1 MSRVSKLRTVPYFWW
16 LFAIVLLLSGCA
28 AGDRSDSGDDST
40 TLNAFGPLTHDSR
53 WYLAHIDSAAPEN
66 RFALQVL
73 AARRLI
79 ADGDNSQA
87 NAIQQQLTRE
97 VTTPRQ
103 QVALRLLNA
112 LQLGRQGQSSKAL
125 NRIAG
130 IDLRPLDSNTV
141 QFYYRLQSDLLLKTG
156 QKTAA
161 ANSLIALDPYLNSE
175 SAGKNHQQIWL
186 LLQGSDVP
194 TLKTYANAA
203 NRMKREK
210 AAGWF
215 ELALIAKTLPS
226 QTQQYADWQ
235 KRYPE
240 HPAASLF
247 TPAEAPVQPTI
258 ADDHRG
264 VVATTQIQKVAVLL
278 PLSGK
283 LAGPANALKTGLEQ
297 ANLAA
302 GNKLTFSYY
311 DENSQSMP
319 ELLARA
325 EKEGAQLII
334 GPLQKNKVEQLVASH
349 VSVPVLALNQLDGQP
364 AADNLYYFS
373 LSPEAEAAQIAQKI
387 DEDGLKNPLLLLPS
401 NPLGD
406 RTATGFNSYWKS
418 LDHGDA
424 AVAKFRSRDELL
436 TLLRQKLGGKGG
448 TLQAGQ
454 VQSLADDP
462 ANDPNRVDAIFML
475 ASAFEASNIKSSVDM
490 MLGDTPVRPTYYLGS
505 KSNSSGLKP
514 DVALALNGM
523 QLGDMPWMLNRMPD
537 EFAKATAALPQASG
551 DQLRLYAMG
560 HDAGTLVNQLSELRQ
575 NPDRT
580 MNGLTGVIH
589 VTTDGVII
597 RDLIW
602 TRYSNGQL
610 SNEPLSH
617 EPVSAQP
624 VVPQP
629 AQ

>member
-28 AGDRSDSGDDST
+28 AGNRDDSNDDSA
-40 TLNAFGPLTHDSR
+40 TLNAFGPLTHDSQ
-53 WYLAHIDSAAPEN
+53 WYLTHINDAAPEN

-73 AARRLI
+73 ATRRLI
-79 ADGDNSQA
+79 ADGDTSQA
-87 NAIQQQLTRE
+87 NAIQQQLARE
-97 VTTPRQ
+97 ATTPRQ

-112 LQLGRQGQSSKAL
+112 LQLGKQGQSSKAL

-161 ANSLIALDPYLNSE
+161 ANSLISLDPYLNGE
-175 SAGKNHQQIWL
+175 SASKNHQQIWS
-186 LLQGSDVP
+186 LLQASDAT
-194 TLKTYANAA
+194 TLKTYTNAA

-215 ELALIAKTLPS
+215 ELAQISQLKQDQAK
-226 QTQQYADWQ
+226 QYADWQ
-235 KRYPE
+235 KRHPE
-240 HPAASLF
+240 HPAALLF
-247 TPAEAPVQPTI
+247 TPAEAPAQPTI
-258 ADDHRG
+258 ADDNQG
-264 VVATTQIQKVAVLL
+264 VTSTAQIQKVAVLL

-283 LAGPANALKTGLEQ
+283 LAGPANALKAGLEQ
-297 ANLAA
+297 ANLAT
-302 GNKLTFSYY
+302 GNKLTLSYY

-319 ELLARA
+319 ELLTRA

-349 VSVPVLALNQLDGQP
+349 ASVPVLALNQLDGQP

-387 DEDGLKNPLLLLPS
+387 HEDGMQHPLLLLPS
-401 NPLGD
+401 NALGD
-406 RTATGFNSYWKS
+406 RTAAGFNSYWKS
-418 LDHGDA
+418 LDLGDA
-424 AVAKFRSRDELL
+424 AIAKFRSRDELL
-436 TLLRQKLGGKGG
+436 SLLRQKLGGKGG

-462 ANDPNRVDAIFML
+462 ANDPNRVDAIYML

-523 QLGDMPWMLNRMPD
+523 QLGDMPWMLNRTPD
-537 EFAKATAALPQASG
+537 EFAKATTVLPQASG

-560 HDAGTLVNQLSELRQ
+560 HDAGSLINQLSELRQ
-575 NPDRT
+575 NPDMT

-602 TRYSNGQL
+602 TRYNNGQL
-610 SNEPLSH
+610 SNEPAATQ
-617 EPVSAQP
+617 PAIPQP
-624 VVPQP
+624 VQ
-629 AQ
+629 

>member
-28 AGDRSDSGDDST
+28 TGNRDDSSDDSA
-40 TLNAFGPLTHDSR
+40 TLNAFGPLTHNSQ
-53 WYLAHIDSAAPEN
+53 WYLTHIDNAAQEN

-73 AARRLI
+73 ATRRLI
-79 ADGDNSQA
+79 ADGDSSQA
-87 NAIQQQLTRE
+87 NAIQQQLARE
-97 VTTPRQ
+97 ATTPRQ

-112 LQLGRQGQSSKAL
+112 LQLGKQGQSSKAL

-161 ANSLIALDPYLNSE
+161 ANSLISLDPYLNGE
-175 SAGKNHQQIWL
+175 SASKNHQQIWL
-186 LLQGSDVP
+186 LLQGSDIT
-194 TLKTYANAA
+194 TLKTYVNAA

-215 ELALIAKTLPS
+215 ELAQITKT
-226 QTQQYADWQ
+226 QQDQARQYADWQ
-235 KRYPE
+235 QRHPE
-240 HPAASLF
+240 HPAATLF
-247 TPAEAPVQPTI
+247 TPAATPTQPTI
-258 ADDHRG
+258 ADDNRG
-264 VVATTQIQKVAVLL
+264 VIATTQIQKVAVLL

-283 LAGPANALKTGLEQ
+283 LAGPASALKAGLEQ
-297 ANLAA
+297 ANLAT
-302 GNKLTFSYY
+302 GNKLTLSYY

-349 VSVPVLALNQLDGQP
+349 TSLPVLALNQLDGQP

-387 DEDGLKNPLLLLPS
+387 HEDGMQHPLLLLPS

-406 RTATGFNSYWKS
+406 RTAAGFNSYWKS
-418 LDHGDA
+418 LDLGDA
-424 AVAKFRSRDELL
+424 DIAKFRSRDELL
-436 TLLRQKLGGKGG
+436 SLLRQKLGGKGG

-462 ANDPNRVDAIFML
+462 ANDPNRVDAIYML

-490 MLGDTPVRPTYYLGS
+490 MLGNTPVRPTYYLGS

-523 QLGDMPWMLNRMPD
+523 QLGDMPWMLNQTPD
-537 EFAKATAALPQASG
+537 EFTKATAVLPQASG

-560 HDAGTLVNQLSELRQ
+560 HDVGSLVNQLSELRQ
-575 NPDRT
+575 NPDMT

-610 SNEPLSH
+610 SNEPATTQ
-617 EPVSAQP
+617 PAIPQP
-624 VVPQP
+624 VQ
-629 AQ
+629 

>member
-16 LFAIVLLLSGCA
+16 LFAIALLLSGCA
-28 AGDRSDSGDDST
+28 TNDHNDNNDNSA
-40 TLNAFGPLTHDSR
+40 TLNAFGPLTHDSQ
-53 WYLAHIDSAAPEN
+53 WYLSHINESAPEN

-73 AARRLI
+73 ASRRLI
-79 ADGDNSQA
+79 ADNDMSQA
-87 NAIQQQLTRE
+87 NAVQQQLAKE
-97 VTTPRQ
+97 ASTPRQ
-103 QVALRLLNA
+103 KVALRLLNA
-112 LQLGRQGQSSKAL
+112 LQFGKQGQSSKAL

-156 QKTAA
+156 QKAAA
-161 ANSLIALDPYLNSE
+161 ANSLISLDAYLNSDA
-175 SAGKNHQQIWL
+175 SSKNHQQIWQ
-186 LLQGSDVP
+186 LLQTSDAT
-194 TLKTYANAA
+194 TLKTYVNAA

-215 ELALIAKTLPS
+215 ELAQLSKTP
-226 QTQQYADWQ
+226 QDQIKQFADWQ
-235 KRYPE
+235 KRHPE
-240 HPAASLF
+240 HPATSF
-247 TPAEAPVQPTI
+247 FKPVDTPAQPTI
-258 ADDHRG
+258 AEDNHG
-264 VVATTQIQKVAVLL
+264 IASTMQIQKIAVLL

-283 LAGPANALKTGLEQ
+283 LAAPANALKAGLDQ
-297 ANLAA
+297 ANLAT
-302 GNKLTFSYY
+302 GNKLTFTYY
-311 DENSQSMP
+311 DENSQPMP

-325 EKEGAQLII
+325 EREGAQFIV

-349 VSVPVLALNQLDGQP
+349 ASVPVLALNQLENQP

-387 DEDGLKNPLLLLPS
+387 HEDGMQHPLLLLPP
-401 NPLGD
+401 NALGE
-406 RTATGFNSYWKS
+406 RTASGFNSYWKS
-418 LDHGDA
+418 LNIGDA
-424 AVAKFRSRDELL
+424 DIAKFRSRDELL
-436 TLLRQKLGGKGG
+436 SLLRQKLGGKGG
-448 TLQAGQ
+448 SLQAGQ

-462 ANDPNRVDAIFML
+462 ANDPNRVDAIYML

-490 MLGDTPVRPTYYLGS
+490 MLGDSAVRPSYYLGS
-505 KSNSSGLKP
+505 KSNSGGLKP

-523 QLGDMPWMLNRMPD
+523 QLGDMPWMLNRNPD
-537 EFAKATAALPQASG
+537 EFAKATTALPQASG

-560 HDAGTLVNQLSELRQ
+560 HDVGSLINQLSELRK
-575 NPDRT
+575 NADMT

-610 SNEPLSH
+610 SNEP
-617 EPVSAQP
+617 AA
-624 VVPQP
+624 PQP
-629 AQ
+629 AVSQPVQ